1 MTLVRDIKAQ
11 IKLTQELIKETDYLI
26 KRCEKRID
34 RIVEFANKQKDDLWV
49 SFYAKD
55 IKRNEKYIK
64 ELKEEMK
71 EYAEEVAELLE
82 ELKKEVEL

>member
-1 MTLVRDIKAQ
+1 MTLAREIKAQ
-11 IKLTQELIKETDYLI
+11 IKLTQDLIKETDYLI
-26 KRCEKRID
+26 KRCQKRID
-34 RIVEFANKQKDDLWV
+34 RIVGFSKEQKDELWV

-71 EYAEEVAELLE
+71 DYAEEIAELLE
-82 ELKKEVEL
+82 ELKKVV

>member
-1 MTLVRDIKAQ
+1 MLLAREIKAQ
-11 IKLTQELIKETDYLI
+11 IKLTQDLIKETDYLI
-26 KRCEKRID
+26 KRCQKRID
-34 RIVEFANKQKDDLWV
+34 RIVEFSKKEKDELWV

-71 EYAEEVAELLE
+71 DYAEEIAELLE
-82 ELKKEVEL
+82 ELKKVV

>member
-1 MTLVRDIKAQ
+1 MTLAREIKAQ

-26 KRCEKRID
+26 KRCQNRID
-34 RIVEFANKQKDDLWV
+34 KIVEFANKQKDELWV

-71 EYAEEVAELLE
+71 EYAEEIAELLE
-82 ELKKEVEL
+82 ELKKVV

>member
-1 MTLVRDIKAQ
+1 MTLAREIKAQ

-34 RIVEFANKQKDDLWV
+34 RIVEFANKQKDELWV
-49 SFYAKD
+49 SFYAED

-71 EYAEEVAELLE
+71 GYAEEIVELLE
-82 ELKKEVEL
+82 ELKKIQ

>member
-1 MTLVRDIKAQ
+1 MTLAREIKAQ
-11 IKLTQELIKETDYLI
+11 IKLTQDLIKETDYLI

-34 RIVEFANKQKDDLWV
+34 RIVEFANKQKDELWV

-71 EYAEEVAELLE
+71 GYAEEIAELLE
-82 ELKKEVEL
+82 ELEKIQ

>member
-1 MTLVRDIKAQ
+1 MTLAREIKAQ
-11 IKLTQELIKETDYLI
+11 IKLTQDLIKETDYLI
-26 KRCEKRID
+26 KRCQKRID

-64 ELKEEMK
+64 QLKEEMEDYAK
-71 EYAEEVAELLE
+71 EIAELLE
-82 ELKKEVEL
+82 ELKKVV